1 MDQPSQLTE
10 SLLFLGF
17 SLLLSAIS
25 ISILLSALRKI
36 RSDMQKSPE
45 YTDRDVIAVQRQI
58 LALLVETPLVLLF
71 FAISRLT
78 LDRPS
83 TYTVFIGL
91 ILIFAPLAYLA
102 VSWIRDRIA
111 IGVRSLP
118 VKGSKA
124 VRSGVI
130 SLVFL
135 VLSFGGTAIYFV
147 RILSLK

>member
-1 MDQPSQLTE
+1 MDQPSQLTD

-25 ISILLSALRKI
+25 ILIFLSALRKL

-45 YTDRDVIAVQRQI
+45 YTERDVIAVQRQI

-83 TYTVFIGL
+83 AYTVFMGL
-91 ILIFAPLAYLA
+91 ILGFVPLAYLA
-102 VSWIRDRIA
+102 VSWIRDGIA
-111 IGVRSLP
+111 IGGRSLP
-118 VKGSKA
+118 IKGTEA

-130 SLVFL
+130 SLVVL
-135 VLSFGGTAIYFV
+135 VLSFGGTAIYFG